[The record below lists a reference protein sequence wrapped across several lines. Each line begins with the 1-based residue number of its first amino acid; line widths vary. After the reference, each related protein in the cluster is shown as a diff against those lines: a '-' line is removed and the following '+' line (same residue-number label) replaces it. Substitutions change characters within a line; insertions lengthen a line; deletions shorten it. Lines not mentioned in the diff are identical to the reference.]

1 MLDHTPLEIEDD
13 FIGEDE
19 EDEGE
24 YDDIDLEKAQNLM
37 YGGAGEYIYRRSKDP
52 DNPDQ
57 GDSDPFAPIDDIKK
71 RLDDLYANL
80 EDLDTHH
87 D

>member
-1 MLDHTPLEIEDD
+1 MGSTLKRPLDLLNRPSQQNEEKKPILPTSLMLDHTPLEIEDD

-52 DNPDQ
+52 DNPD
-57 GDSDPFAPIDDIKK
+57 
-71 RLDDLYANL
+71 
-80 EDLDTHH
+80 
-87 D
+87 